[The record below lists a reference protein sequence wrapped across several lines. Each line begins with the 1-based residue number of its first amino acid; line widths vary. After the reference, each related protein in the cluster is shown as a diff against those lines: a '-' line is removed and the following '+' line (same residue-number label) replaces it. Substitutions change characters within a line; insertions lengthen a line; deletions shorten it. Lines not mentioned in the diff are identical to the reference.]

1 VFYAGSARYPTGSEG
16 SILLRN
22 ERKLIVQNGTT
33 PFMSAEAEPR
43 NKMQKTELNKTA
55 ERAKRVQNPRREAER
70 IN

>member
-1 VFYAGSARYPTGSEG
+1 
-16 SILLRN
+16 
-22 ERKLIVQNGTT
+22 
-33 PFMSAEAEPR
+33 MSAEAEPR